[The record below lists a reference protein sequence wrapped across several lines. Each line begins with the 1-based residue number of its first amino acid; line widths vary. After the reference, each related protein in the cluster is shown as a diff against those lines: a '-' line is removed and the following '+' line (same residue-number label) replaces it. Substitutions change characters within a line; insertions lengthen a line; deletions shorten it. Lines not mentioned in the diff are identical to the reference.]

1 MKKNRIKIYG
11 ILLPAMMTA
20 CMAVLATGSSRAR
33 YNNTITASAFW
44 YTESNQLT
52 SNCLVNA
59 KDSPCTVLLGKLEEG
74 ETLKVPFWIE
84 SPETGQSANLSF
96 GILDPEYEDYIE
108 VSVTDGQKALQ
119 NAEGLELLKEERV
132 HLTLCLGLKETDRA
146 NEEKSETEADA
157 VTGKAVN
164 TESNAVTGRTVNTE
178 NSAAAGEII
187 KTKIYVALGEEMY
200 GIFQVSFSL
209 EKNLTEPEEPQ
220 PDEGGFEDNWEGSVS
235 SGDAMDSVSGGDA
248 PEAVSD
254 GDAPSTIAVM
264 DPLEAVSDGDAT
276 GEEEMP
282 EGSGSRLDTI
292 EAFDLTQ
299 QLPVGIGLQEKV
311 TSFRLGMQKPDE
323 TENTPDE
330 KKSIEA
336 LPDYTRISLDGGL
349 HYYMVYGQL
358 IPEFQTEETADV
370 PLLLDFKYTD
380 LKPDEK
386 ITLAM
391 ETYVGDKLQET
402 CFAGSLAGV
411 DSGNRLMASTIGE
424 GTQPSYGN
432 VLSFENTLEL
442 PLPAEWKDAEMAYT
456 VEHLTMTE
464 EGKPEYV
471 PAQLAEDKLEVIS
484 VTEGENHRLVLKL
497 GKKFTQPGT
506 YRIHIYWNYDSLC
519 YNIIKKTFFINCP
532 QQGATGMGRMEA
544 SNDE

>member
-20 CMAVLATGSSRAR
+20 CMAVLATGSSQAR
-33 YNNTITASAFW
+33 YNNTITAPAFW
-44 YTESNQLT
+44 YTEVDQIT

-59 KDSPCTVLLGKLEEG
+59 KDSPCTVLLGRLEKG

-84 SPETGQSANLSF
+84 SPETGQSAELSF
-96 GILDPEYEDYIE
+96 GILDPAYEDYIE
-108 VSVTDGQKALQ
+108 VSVTDGQKVLQ

-132 HLTLCLGLKETDRA
+132 HLTLCLDLKETDLTG
-146 NEEKSETEADA
+146 EEKSETETYAAGKAVNTENSA

-164 TESNAVTGRTVNTE
+164 TENGE
-178 NSAAAGEII
+178 AAGEII
-187 KTKIYVALGEEMY
+187 TTKVYVALGEEMY
-200 GIFQVSFSL
+200 GIFQVSFFL
-209 EKNLTEPEEPQ
+209 EKKLTEPEKPQ
-220 PDEGGFEDNWEGSVS
+220 PDEGGFEDNWGGSVF

-254 GDAPSTIAVM
+254 GDAPSNIAVT
-264 DPLEAVSDGDAT
+264 DPPEAVSDGDVE
-276 GEEEMP
+276 GEDEIP
-282 EGSGSRLDTI
+282 EGSGSSLDTI
-292 EAFDLTQ
+292 ETFDLTQ
-299 QLPVGIGLQEKV
+299 QLPVGIRLQEKV
-311 TSFRLGMQKPDE
+311 TSFCLGRQKPDE
-323 TENTPDE
+323 TENGPEE

-349 HYYMVYGQL
+349 HYYMVYGDL
-358 IPEFQTEETADV
+358 IPEFRTEETADV

-386 ITLAM
+386 IILAM
-391 ETYVGDKLQET
+391 ETYAGDKLQET

-411 DSGNRLMASTIGE
+411 DSGNRLTASTIG

-432 VLSFENTLEL
+432 LLSFENTLEL
-442 PLPAEWKDAEMAYT
+442 TLPAEWKDAEMVYT

-471 PAQLAEDKLEVIS
+471 PAQLSEDKLEVIP
-484 VTEGENHRLVLKL
+484 VTEGENHKLVLKL

-506 YRIHIYWNYDSLC
+506 YRIHIYWNYDGLC
-519 YNIIKKTFFINCP
+519 YNIIKKTFFISCP
-532 QQGATGMGRMEA
+532 QRGETGMGRMEA